1 MCVQRILEGKG
12 NARDEERALKD
23 GDIQTACQ
31 QSCPTQAI
39 TFGDLLDPESRVAK
53 LSHGERRYWVLGELN
68 TKPGVT
74 YLKKVQRE
82 RPGVGEKA

>member
-12 NARDEERALKD
+12 NARDEHRTLKD

-53 LSHGERRYWVLGELN
+53 LSRAQRAYWALDELN
-68 TKPGVT
+68 TGPGVT
-74 YLKKVQRE
+74 YLKKLE
-82 RPGVGEKA
+82 LPAGSAS